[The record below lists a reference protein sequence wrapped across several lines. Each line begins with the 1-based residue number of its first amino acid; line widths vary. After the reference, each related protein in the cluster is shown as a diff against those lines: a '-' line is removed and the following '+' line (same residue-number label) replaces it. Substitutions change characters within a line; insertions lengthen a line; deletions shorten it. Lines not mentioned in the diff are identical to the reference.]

1 MSMIINEKNIDEYR
15 EKLNGNYHDSIKS
28 SVLNLIE
35 TGYSYLL
42 ESNKL
47 TENMV
52 DDITIRITDDEQ
64 FNDYLDGLIM
74 DEIQNCINENELGE
88 EEIEI

>member
-1 MSMIINEKNIDEYR
+1 MSKIINENNIAKYR
-15 EKLNGNYHDSIKS
+15 EKLKSNYHDSIKS
-28 SVLNLIE
+28 SVLNIIE

-74 DEIQNCINENELGE
+74 EEIQNCINENELGE
-88 EEIEI
+88 EENEI